1 MSVNVDLNRSNGN
14 RQQRRPDAWSVYGNC
29 IASLFNEGMEVVA
42 DDSGIL
48 SLRAPARGRAIAW
61 LTVAFWLS
69 NLLLLNLGT
78 ILSDNPHMA
87 AIMAMRA
94 LATLF
99 GLLLCYLIH
108 RVLNL
113 PSVGTWRRRIIA
125 LALMA
130 PIAAESFAWVNFFA
144 IMFAD
149 PSVRLSDFTW
159 SGAVSTISFFTW
171 FFLAWA
177 GVYLA
182 LLYSYDVQKEQ
193 YRSAELQAQAHAA
206 QLRALHSQ
214 INPHFLFNSLNSVSA
229 LILDG
234 KAADADAMVSKLS
247 QFLRMGLAVDPSER
261 IPLSVEIALQRTYL
275 DIERLRYPDLDVTIA
290 VPAELETVLVP
301 SLILQPIVENAVKHG
316 LAASPP
322 PIRIAIAATEEQG
335 QLQIEVTDNG
345 TGAKGLSK
353 GAGIGLRHIGERLR
367 LLYGDQGLL
376 THGRISAGGYKV
388 QLIIPVERT

>member
-1 MSVNVDLNRSNGN
+1 MANVS
-14 RQQRRPDAWSVYGNC
+14 RPINSW
-29 IASLFNEGMEVVA
+29 
-42 DDSGIL
+42 
-48 SLRAPARGRAIAW
+48 APGRGRAIAW

-78 ILSDNPHMA
+78 LLSGNPHMA
-87 AIMAMRA
+87 PIMAMRA
-94 LATLF
+94 LAMLF

-113 PSVGTWRRRIIA
+113 PSLTSWRRRIIA

-159 SGAVSTISFFTW
+159 TGAVNTISFFTW

-182 LLYSYDVQKEQ
+182 LLYSYDVQEERF
-193 YRSAELQAQAHAA
+193 RSSELQAQAHAA

-234 KAADADAMVSKLS
+234 KTGDADAMIAKLS
-247 QFLRMGLAVDPSER
+247 QFLRMGLAVDPTAR
-261 IPLSVEIALQRTYL
+261 IQLSREMALQRAYL
-275 DIERLRYPDLDVTIA
+275 DLERLRYPDLGVTIA
-290 VPAELETVLVP
+290 VPAELETALVP
-301 SLILQPIVENAVKHG
+301 SLILQPIIENAVKHG
-316 LAASPP
+316 VAASPP
-322 PIRIAIAATEEQG
+322 PIGIAVTATEDDG
-335 QLQIEVTDNG
+335 RLSIEIRDNG
-345 TGAKGLSK
+345 TRGDGSPK
-353 GAGIGLRHIGERLR
+353 GAGIGLRHVGERLR
-367 LLYGDQGLL
+367 LLYGDQGLM
-376 THGRISAGGYKV
+376 THGLIPGGGYKV
-388 QLIIPVERT
+388 RILIPIERL

>member
-1 MSVNVDLNRSNGN
+1 V
-14 RQQRRPDAWSVYGNC
+14 
-29 IASLFNEGMEVVA
+29 
-42 DDSGIL
+42 
-48 SLRAPARGRAIAW
+48 LRAPGRGRAIAW
-61 LTVAFWLS
+61 LTVVFWLS

-78 ILSDNPHMA
+78 LLSGNPHTA

-108 RVLNL
+108 RLLNL
-113 PSVGTWRRRIIA
+113 PLLSSWRRRVVA
-125 LALMA
+125 LALIA
-130 PIAAESFAWVNFFA
+130 PLAAESFAWVNFFA

-149 PSVRLSDFTW
+149 PGVRLSDFTW
-159 SGAVSTISFFTW
+159 GGAVSTVSFFTW

-182 LLYSYDVQKEQ
+182 LLYSYDVQDER
-193 YRSAELQAQAHAA
+193 YHSSELQAQAHEA

-234 KAADADAMVSKLS
+234 KSGDADAMVSKLS
-247 QFLRMGLAVDPSER
+247 QFLRIGLAVDPSER
-261 IPLSVEIALQRTYL
+261 ILLSREISLQRAYL
-275 DIERLRYPDLDVTIA
+275 DLERIRYPDLDVTIA
-290 VPAELETVLVP
+290 VPAELRTVFVP

-316 LAASPP
+316 VAVTPPPVGITIAASEKEGRL
-322 PIRIAIAATEEQG
+322 I
-335 QLQIEVTDNG
+335 IEVRNDG
-345 TGAKGLSK
+345 TASNRSSK
-353 GAGIGLRHIGERLR
+353 GAGIGLHHVGQRLR

-376 THGRISAGGYKV
+376 SHGPIPAGGYRV
-388 QLIIPVERT
+388 EIIMPLKRI

>member
-1 MSVNVDLNRSNGN
+1 MIGFKAWNR
-14 RQQRRPDAWSVYGNC
+14 D
-29 IASLFNEGMEVVA
+29 VA
-42 DDSGIL
+42 DDGGVL
-48 SLRAPARGRAIAW
+48 SLRAPARGRAIVW
-61 LTVAFWLS
+61 LTIAFWLS

-78 ILSDNPHMA
+78 ILSGNPHMA
-87 AIMAMRA
+87 AIMGMRA

-99 GLLLCYLIH
+99 GLILCYFIH
-108 RVLNL
+108 KVLNL
-113 PSVGTWRRRIIA
+113 PSVASWRRRIIA
-125 LALMA
+125 LTLMA
-130 PIAAESFAWVNFFA
+130 PLAAESFAWVNFFA

-182 LLYSYDVQKEQ
+182 LLYSYDVQKERD
-193 YRSAELQAQAHAA
+193 RSADLQAQAHAA

-229 LILDG
+229 MILDG
-234 KAADADAMVSKLS
+234 RSADADTMVSKLS
-247 QFLRMGLAVDPSER
+247 RFLRMGLAVDPSQK
-261 IPLSVEIALQRTYL
+261 IPLSAEIALQRTYL

-290 VPAELETVLVP
+290 VPAELEPVLVP

-322 PIRIAIAATEEQG
+322 PIRIAIAATEAQG
-335 QLQIEVTDNG
+335 QLLIEVVDDG
-345 TGAKGLSK
+345 TGKRVTSK
-353 GAGIGLRHIGERLR
+353 GAGIGLRHVGERLR
-367 LLYGDQGLL
+367 LIYGDRGLL
-376 THGRISAGGYKV
+376 THGPSPAGGYKV
-388 QLIIPVERT
+388 RLVMPLERT

>member
-1 MSVNVDLNRSNGN
+1 LTEQDL
-14 RQQRRPDAWSVYGNC
+14 
-29 IASLFNEGMEVVA
+29 A
-42 DDSGIL
+42 DDS
-48 SLRAPARGRAIAW
+48 RALMLQGPERGRAIAW

-78 ILSDNPHMA
+78 LLSGNPHTA

-108 RVLNL
+108 RLLNL
-113 PSVGTWRRRIIA
+113 PSLSSWRRRVIA
-125 LALMA
+125 LALIA
-130 PIAAESFAWVNFFA
+130 PIAAETFAWVNFFA

-159 SGAVSTISFFTW
+159 TGAISTISFFTW

-182 LLYSYDVQKEQ
+182 LLYSYDVQDER
-193 YRSAELQAQAHAA
+193 YRSSELQAQAHEA

-234 KAADADAMVSKLS
+234 KGAEADAMVSKLS
-247 QFLRMGLAVDPSER
+247 QFLRMGLAVDPSEK
-261 IPLSVEIALQRTYL
+261 IPLSREIALQRAYL
-275 DIERLRYPDLDVTIA
+275 NIERLRYPDLEVTIA
-290 VPAELETVLVP
+290 VPAELRRVWVP

-316 LAASPP
+316 VAITPP
-322 PIRIAIAATEEQG
+322 PVGITIAATELEG
-335 QLQIEVTDNG
+335 RLSIEVRNDSMG
-345 TGAKGLSK
+345 SSRSSK
-353 GAGIGLRHIGERLR
+353 GAGIGLNHVGQRLR
-367 LLYGDQGLL
+367 LLYGDQGVLS
-376 THGRISAGGYKV
+376 HGPIPAGGYKV
-388 QLIIPVERT
+388 QITMPLELA

>member
-1 MSVNVDLNRSNGN
+1 M
-14 RQQRRPDAWSVYGNC
+14 
-29 IASLFNEGMEVVA
+29 
-42 DDSGIL
+42 
-48 SLRAPARGRAIAW
+48 LRAPRRSRAIVW

-78 ILSDNPHMA
+78 LLSGNPHTA

-108 RVLNL
+108 RLL
-113 PSVGTWRRRIIA
+113 SLKSLSTWSRRIIA
-125 LALMA
+125 LVLIA

-149 PSVRLSDFTW
+149 PSVHLRDFTW

-182 LLYSYDVQKEQ
+182 LLYSYDFQEER
-193 YRSAELQAQAHAA
+193 YRFAEVQAQAHAA

-234 KAADADAMVSKLS
+234 KAGEADAMVSKLS
-247 QFLRMGLAVDPSER
+247 QFLRMGLAVDPSEK
-261 IPLSVEIALQRTYL
+261 IPLSREIALQRAYL
-275 DIERLRYPDLDVTIA
+275 DLERLRYPDLDVTIR
-290 VPAELETVLVP
+290 VPAELDTARVP

-316 LAASPP
+316 VAVSPAP
-322 PIRIAIAATEEQG
+322 VEIQISATREHGRLSIA
-335 QLQIEVTDNG
+335 VTNDG
-345 TGAKGLSK
+345 TGSDQPSNGV
-353 GAGIGLRHIGERLR
+353 GIGLRHVGERLY
-367 LLYGDQGLL
+367 LLYGDHAQL
-376 THGRISAGGYKV
+376 THGRMPGGGYEV
-388 QLIIPVERT
+388 QIMMPLEHA

>member
-1 MSVNVDLNRSNGN
+1 MAHDSELVIL
-14 RQQRRPDAWSVYGNC
+14 RPPV
-29 IASLFNEGMEVVA
+29 
-42 DDSGIL
+42 
-48 SLRAPARGRAIAW
+48 RGRAIVL

-78 ILSDNPHMA
+78 ILSDNPHTM

-108 RVLNL
+108 LMLNL
-113 PSVGTWRRRIIA
+113 PWMGTWRRRIIA
-125 LALMA
+125 LAITA

-159 SGAVSTISFFTW
+159 SGAVSTVSFFTW

-182 LLYSYDVQKEQ
+182 LLYSCDVQQEQ
-193 YRSAELQAQAHAA
+193 NRSAALQAQAHAA

-234 KAADADAMVSKLS
+234 KAAEADAMVSKLS
-247 QFLRMGLAVDPSER
+247 HFLRAGLAVDPDEK
-261 IPLSVEIALQRTYL
+261 IPLSAEIGLQRTYL
-275 DIERLRYPDLDVTIA
+275 DIERLRYPDLDVAIA
-290 VPAELETVLVP
+290 VPPELETALVP

-316 LAASPP
+316 LSSSPP
-322 PIRIAIAATEEQG
+322 PIRIGIVATEAHG
-335 QLQIEVTDNG
+335 QLLIEVTDDG
-345 TGAKGLSK
+345 TGRSGSSK
-353 GAGIGLRHIGERLR
+353 GAGIGLRQIGERLR
-367 LLYGDQGLL
+367 LLYGDQGVLD
-376 THGRISAGGYKV
+376 HGRISSGGYRV
-388 QLIIPVERT
+388 QLSMPLERT